1 MLVEFGC
8 KRLIVDTGYYE
19 CLHQPNVDI
28 SKDPILEINETGIVT
43 KNRMYIVFLIGNY
56 LSCFLSID
64 GQQNFDVIVL
74 ATGFLPV
81 GPCVFYR
88 VTPLIDSRT
97 AERSVIPGKG

>member
-43 KNRMYIVFLIGNY
+43 KNRMYIIFPDRQLLIMFSFNRWTTK
-56 LSCFLSID
+56 F
-64 GQQNFDVIVL
+64 
-74 ATGFLPV
+74 
-81 GPCVFYR
+81 
-88 VTPLIDSRT
+88 
-97 AERSVIPGKG
+97 

>member
-43 KNRMYIVFLIGNY
+43 KNRMYIVFPDRRLFI
-56 LSCFLSID
+56 
-64 GQQNFDVIVL
+64 
-74 ATGFLPV
+74 T
-81 GPCVFYR
+81 FYFNR
-88 VTPLIDSRT
+88 WTT
-97 AERSVIPGKG
+97 KF

>member
-43 KNRMYIVFLIGNY
+43 KNRMHIVFSDRQLLITFY
-56 LSCFLSID
+56 LNRWTTKF
-64 GQQNFDVIVL
+64 
-74 ATGFLPV
+74 
-81 GPCVFYR
+81 
-88 VTPLIDSRT
+88 
-97 AERSVIPGKG
+97 

>member
-43 KNRMYIVFLIGNY
+43 KNRMYIVFPDRRLFITFSFNRWTTK
-56 LSCFLSID
+56 F
-64 GQQNFDVIVL
+64 
-74 ATGFLPV
+74 
-81 GPCVFYR
+81 
-88 VTPLIDSRT
+88 
-97 AERSVIPGKG
+97 